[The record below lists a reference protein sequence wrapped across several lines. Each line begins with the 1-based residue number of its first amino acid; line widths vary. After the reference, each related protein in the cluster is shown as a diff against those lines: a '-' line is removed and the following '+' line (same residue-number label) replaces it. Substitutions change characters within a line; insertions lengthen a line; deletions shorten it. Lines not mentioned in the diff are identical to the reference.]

1 MRKNLFLTAALFWT
15 GVILFLCLDNAN
27 NLPVINILYIDK
39 VIHVVLH
46 FVFTT
51 LWFLYLKKKLDN
63 ASNFKPLALAFVF
76 SFIFGILI
84 ELMQQYFTT
93 TRIADIFDV
102 LSNLLGASFAV
113 TTIILLNA
121 YNRIIDKI

>member
-1 MRKNLFLTAALFWT
+1 VRKKIFLTAALFWT

-27 NLPVINILYIDK
+27 NLPVINVLYIDK
-39 VIHVVLH
+39 VIHVILH

-63 ASNFKPLALAFVF
+63 SKNIKPLLLAFLN

-84 ELMQQYFTT
+84 EIMQELFTT
-93 TRIADIFDV
+93 TRSADVFDV
-102 LSNLLGASFAV
+102 LSNLLGASLAV
-113 TTIILLNA
+113 VTIILLNSHS
-121 YNRIIDKI
+121 RIIDKI